1 MLSIH
6 TRKFSPELPTIDENE
21 PLASAG
27 GTRAGSTRKS
37 RFAGHA
43 RPHVAFVEKEYL
55 RWLTAISDEEVLL
68 KLRFRQGKQYKQ
80 DPGNAAAA
88 PEPGRSP
95 GKMYEKAYGTAENI
109 RRTIETVSS
118 GLLRDEYLHAPGF
131 RVIKITYKTRTSTL
145 CAVVAVDNVKILDE
159 SQIRE
164 KLAIRLRQFT
174 ELDHPG
180 MKIKVRITHNP
191 PGDTKDAHRVSPGIA
206 NPTLE
211 DAKTS
216 LQESLVEPFYK
227 NTVNVGSDYGPGII
241 PDIPLKELVHIRLR
255 VDRNTLHCDFLPRR
269 QLFGETRRR
278 LDVQTGKLKAVIA
291 AAIEPLLVGDPS
303 LGFKAGFNG
312 TGPYV
317 VQLAGHAS
325 GDMYNVAASL
335 LLNPTRSVVISRFDP
350 DFTHPDPARNANMK
364 VYDQSETISA
374 FLRHTLPVNEHWRV
388 SRIPVRGMKENAERK
403 RLKRLSPGIPVDLEK
418 SMAQVA
424 RVWGPQYCNRLC
436 RQWGLR
442 PGDDDRAQSY
452 DKELELWLQLHGL
465 SLDDLKRERIIV
477 LWSRFS
483 GKKGDLHPEHD
494 TSFEGMRQLVD
505 MARELADVVIIT
517 GDKPL
522 TDGMEGRQ
530 LVRRKNKYKLLE
542 TEDDAAVS
550 GAPVKV
556 LDLTEFWNDQTTRT
570 WCMPGKRTQQ
580 FRLYDYLHR
589 IGEVKHLGMRS
600 GILLA
605 AALLG
610 YDTYYMEEP
619 HSVGSKRMGKFE
631 RKLSNLSRIR
641 IDNPPTRTGKA
652 IKELQHKHWSS
663 LSGTTGRS
671 TDELA
676 GSGTSP
682 SYLSNIKYTP
692 TARRR
697 GLRLEII
704 DPRDGQH
711 VERSDLKEKPDV
723 TGFIKGFTKPELDA
737 IKIHLAWK

>member
-1 MLSIH
+1 
-6 TRKFSPELPTIDENE
+6 
-21 PLASAG
+21 
-27 GTRAGSTRKS
+27 
-37 RFAGHA
+37 
-43 RPHVAFVEKEYL
+43 
-55 RWLTAISDEEVLL
+55 
-68 KLRFRQGKQYKQ
+68 
-80 DPGNAAAA
+80 
-88 PEPGRSP
+88 
-95 GKMYEKAYGTAENI
+95 
-109 RRTIETVSS
+109 
-118 GLLRDEYLHAPGF
+118 
-131 RVIKITYKTRTSTL
+131 
-145 CAVVAVDNVKILDE
+145 
-159 SQIRE
+159 
-164 KLAIRLRQFT
+164 
-174 ELDHPG
+174 
-180 MKIKVRITHNP
+180 
-191 PGDTKDAHRVSPGIA
+191 
-206 NPTLE
+206 
-211 DAKTS
+211 
-216 LQESLVEPFYK
+216 
-227 NTVNVGSDYGPGII
+227 
-241 PDIPLKELVHIRLR
+241 
-255 VDRNTLHCDFLPRR
+255 
-269 QLFGETRRR
+269 
-278 LDVQTGKLKAVIA
+278 
-291 AAIEPLLVGDPS
+291 
-303 LGFKAGFNG
+303 
-312 TGPYV
+312 
-317 VQLAGHAS
+317 
-325 GDMYNVAASL
+325 
-335 LLNPTRSVVISRFDP
+335 
-350 DFTHPDPARNANMK
+350 
-364 VYDQSETISA
+364 
-374 FLRHTLPVNEHWRV
+374 
-388 SRIPVRGMKENAERK
+388 
-403 RLKRLSPGIPVDLEK
+403 
-418 SMAQVA
+418 MAQVA

-442 PGDDDRAQSY
+442 PGDDDRAQPY

-570 WCMPGKRTQQ
+570 WCMPGNRAQQ

-619 HSVGSKRMGKFE
+619 HSVGSKRMGKFA

-663 LSGTTGRS
+663 LSGTTGIS

-692 TARRR
+692 TARKR

-704 DPRDGQH
+704 DPRVGQH
-711 VERSDLKEKPDV
+711 VERIDLKEKPDV
-723 TGFIKGFTKPELDA
+723 SGFIKGFTKPELDA

>member
-6 TRKFSPELPTIDENE
+6 ARKFSPELPTTDENG
-21 PLASAG
+21 PLASARS
-27 GTRAGSTRKS
+27 TRAGSTRMS
-37 RFAGHA
+37 RFTGHT
-43 RPHVAFVEKEYL
+43 RPHAAFIEKEYL
-55 RWLTAISDEEVLL
+55 RWLTVISDEEMLL
-68 KLRFRQGKQYKQ
+68 KLRFRQGKQYKR

-88 PEPGRSP
+88 PETGKSP
-95 GKMYEKAYGTAENI
+95 GKMDEKAYGTAENI
-109 RRTIETVSS
+109 RRTIEVVSS
-118 GLLRDEYLHAPGF
+118 DLLRDEYLHAPGF
-131 RVIKITYKTRTSTL
+131 RVIKTTYITRTSTL
-145 CAVVAVDNVKILDE
+145 YAVVGIGNAKMLDA

-164 KLAIRLRQFT
+164 KLEIRLRQFT
-174 ELDHPG
+174 DVDQSG

-191 PGDTKDAHRVSPGIA
+191 PGDTKDAHCASPGIA

-211 DAKTS
+211 DAKIS
-216 LQESLVEPFYK
+216 LQESLVEPYYK
-227 NTVNVGSDYGPGII
+227 NTINVGSDYGPGIN
-241 PDIPLKELVHIRLR
+241 PDIPLMELVHIRLR

-269 QLFGETRRR
+269 QLSSETRRR

-335 LLNPTRSVVISRFDP
+335 LLNPTRSVVISRLDP

-374 FLRHTLPVNEHWRV
+374 FLRHTLSENEHWRIL
-388 SRIPVRGMKENAERK
+388 RIPVHGMKDSAERE

-418 SMAQVA
+418 SMAQVVH
-424 RVWGPQYCNRLC
+424 VWGPEYCARLC

-442 PGDDDRAQSY
+442 PGGYDRAQPY
-452 DKELELWLQLHGL
+452 DKEIELWLQLRGL
-465 SLDDLKRERIIV
+465 YQNDIERKRIIV

-494 TSFEGMRQLVD
+494 TSFQGMRQLVN
-505 MARELADVVIIT
+505 MAREQADVIIIT

-522 TDGMEGRQ
+522 TDGLEGEK
-530 LVRRKNKYKLLE
+530 LIRRKNKYTDME
-542 TEDDAAVS
+542 TTGGTSISDTAC
-550 GAPVKV
+550 KV
-556 LDLTEFWNDQTTRT
+556 LGLTEFWSEPTTQT
-570 WCMPGKRTQQ
+570 WCMKGNRAQQ

-589 IGEVKHLGMRS
+589 IGKVKHLGMRS

-605 AALLG
+605 IALLG

-619 HSVGSKRMGKFE
+619 QSVGSKRMRRFGQ
-631 RKLSNLSRIR
+631 KLSNLSLIR
-641 IDNPPTRTGKA
+641 IGNPPTRTGKA
-652 IKELQHKHWSS
+652 IKEHLYKHW
-663 LSGTTGRS
+663 GTLARIAGKTIS
-671 TDELA
+671 ELA

-682 SYLSNIKYTP
+682 SYLSNIKYTT
-692 TARRR
+692 TAQRR

-704 DPRDGQH
+704 ESKDGQY
-711 VERSDLKEKPDV
+711 VERSDLKIKPDV
-723 TGFIKGFTKPELDA
+723 TKYIKGFTKSELES
-737 IKIHLAWK
+737 IKMHLV